1 MNETTL
7 PPQATKQSRIR
18 YDLAQFLVEQASPSF
33 GQECVLTGSVSR
45 GVADD
50 YSDIEM
56 VFYVDRLPLSQ
67 DREEW
72 LQHIDATKV
81 VRHKETSDSVWVTFS
96 THRVWVETGWQ
107 TFATQEKALD
117 ELLTGTVTDHG
128 ELTLAWVIA
137 HAVPL
142 RSTRHLARW
151 KQKLTRYP
159 ESLPAHIIADSGRFW
174 TLEHVFEER
183 WVLLQRGDAMSL
195 AERLLGDVQFLLR
208 ILFAVNHQ
216 WEPEWKWLQAEVEHL
231 TIKPERLAERIN
243 AIFASPQ
250 NEETIAQYL
259 LLLRDVLRLAS
270 LYLDVGS
277 WLRNVEESLR
287 KHRFMG

>member
-1 MNETTL
+1 
-7 PPQATKQSRIR
+7 
-18 YDLAQFLVEQASPSF
+18 
-33 GQECVLTGSVSR
+33 
-45 GVADD
+45 
-50 YSDIEM
+50 
-56 VFYVDRLPLSQ
+56 
-67 DREEW
+67 
-72 LQHIDATKV
+72 
-81 VRHKETSDSVWVTFS
+81 
-96 THRVWVETGWQ
+96 
-107 TFATQEKALD
+107 
-117 ELLTGTVTDHG
+117 
-128 ELTLAWVIA
+128 
-137 HAVPL
+137 
-142 RSTRHLARW
+142 
-151 KQKLTRYP
+151 
-159 ESLPAHIIADSGRFW
+159 
-174 TLEHVFEER
+174 
-183 WVLLQRGDAMSL
+183 MSL